1 MPSKPDASDP
11 VGAEEGRA
19 HGPQCC
25 PLTAPLARRDEV
37 RNPSPSSIR
46 EPVWDISSD
55 PRGSHTQAN
64 VSNFCPWL

>member
-46 EPVWDISSD
+46 EPV
-55 PRGSHTQAN
+55 
-64 VSNFCPWL
+64 